1 MVSRGFRPGSR
12 PPGQRIELQPLRQPK
27 PSFDVRSRL
36 DPTCERGVGC
46 TGVPHPWRRATVIA
60 VLCIALSPGP
70 APAHDPSAWGGL
82 FRTRD
87 GGTTW
92 LALNSGSYV
101 SGAIGLAINP
111 TAPDHLLL
119 ATDSGV
125 LSSTNG
131 GRDWTVEAPDV
142 LVGAAFAVAYDA
154 DGTRAMASGASGIFQ
169 SDARR
174 WRASRAPAGA
184 APARALARGS
194 APGRIY
200 LAGWSGLYVG
210 SDWGASWADASDG
223 LPGDAVEAVLVDRG
237 DQEIVY
243 AIAGGRLWAS
253 TDGAGRWLPRSSA
266 SPSGRV
272 EAVSVDESAPGRLW
286 VVVSGQLFRSE
297 DRGERWRPVGRPL
310 PEPRPTVRGL
320 AVVDPIVFLATDR
333 GLYRSPDGGERWEL
347 QTENLPA
354 HLEAG
359 PLVRD
364 PASPSTIYAGFSL
377 TPYPALWRRAVEGG
391 SALSRLG
398 TTNLVGGAAFLL
410 LLLLVAVGTVRRL
423 RASYY
428 RMPVAT
434 GSTSPAAPASSAST
448 R

>member
-1 MVSRGFRPGSR
+1 
-12 PPGQRIELQPLRQPK
+12 
-27 PSFDVRSRL
+27 VRSRL
-36 DPTCERGVGC
+36 DPIRERGVAC
-46 TGVPHPWRRATVIA
+46 TGIPRPWRRGTVIL
-60 VLCIALSPGP
+60 VLCITLLPCP
-70 APAHDPSAWGGL
+70 ASAHDPSAWGGL

-87 GGTTW
+87 GGATW

-101 SGAIGLAINP
+101 SGAIGLAISP

-125 LSSTNG
+125 LSSKNG

-154 DGTRAMASGASGIFQ
+154 DGARALASGGSAIFR
-169 SDARR
+169 SDGNR
-174 WRASRAPAGA
+174 WQLTRAPAGA

-200 LAGWSGLYVG
+200 LAGWSGFHVSHDSG
-210 SDWGASWADASDG
+210 MSWQDASEG
-223 LPGDAVEAVLVDRG
+223 LPGDAVEAVLVERG
-237 DQEIVY
+237 DPEVVY
-243 AIAGGRLWAS
+243 AVAGGRLWAS
-253 TDGAGRWLPRSSA
+253 TEGVRRWRPCPSA
-266 SPSGRV
+266 SASGPI
-272 EAVSVDESAPGRLW
+272 EAVNLDDSEPGRLW
-286 VVVSGQLFRSE
+286 VVVSGQLLRSD

-310 PEPRPTVRGL
+310 PDPRPVVRGL
-320 AVVDPIVFLATDR
+320 AVMGPIVLLATAR
-333 GLYRSPDGGERWEL
+333 GLYRSPDSGERWESK
-347 QTENLPA
+347 TEHLPA

-377 TPYPALWRRAVEGG
+377 TPYPALWQRAAEGG

-398 TTNLVGGAAFLL
+398 ATNLVGGAAFLV
-410 LLLLVAVGTVRRL
+410 LLLLVSVAAVRRL

-428 RMPVAT
+428 RMPLRT
-434 GSTSPAAPASSAST
+434 GSTSPATPAGSEG
-448 R
+448 RR